1 MCFLCRLSFTN
12 PKPFL
17 SHCQTDHALAIS
29 DAERDLFRSRRSSAI
44 LQCVDKTP
52 LLSLLEPMP
61 ENTGPPRPITPPVI
75 DLASS
80 REEKGPFPA
89 NLANLLDSLRMNLP
103 PSAAGL
109 PPDPAAFLSVMS
121 GLAAG
126 AVAGPTPTNA
136 SQLQGTTIGPCPDHV
151 NGRQPGIECEKCDFI
166 LNSFRGSDQAAWAN
180 QQRGVFKTLKCP
192 KCNWHYKYQ
201 ETLEVHMKDKHPEAE
216 NSCIYCVTGQQHPRL
231 ARGETYTCGYKPYRC
246 EVCNYSTTT
255 KGNLSI
261 HMQSDKHINNMQE
274 LQSNGGEAPS
284 CPSPTQSVKY
294 VTPTTTPK
302 PVDMDKEK
310 PSWRCDICNYETNI
324 ARNLRIHMTSE
335 KHMNNV
341 MNLQGMPNPLEGGAL
356 PPLPD
361 LPDVP
366 SSGHGLQQLLGM
378 PRMPGG
384 IGGSP
389 MKEAQMADMAFNQAL
404 LMQMMGGA
412 PGMPGMPPMPFLPAP
427 DGHDQAE
434 MDQTDPNPRFLYN
447 CAVCREFSC
456 DHLQALSDHLA
467 VDRTKLR
474 ESEVSLLIGG
484 TYICKLCSYKTNL
497 KANFQLHCKTDKHL
511 QKLQLV
517 NHIMEGGP
525 TNEWTLNFMNV
536 SNSVQLRCNACD
548 FYTDSIHKL
557 QTHSANQGHE
567 VSTAIFSH
575 LRKTETETGT
585 GQVGEKL
592 NYSCTLCSHTA
603 VGKTMLLQHCRS
615 VKHLQMEQLHLL
627 QRRAEGANGHPE
639 IGDIF
644 TVTLAEEEP
653 MDVSEK
659 GQLKLANSNLFPSI
673 FH

>member
-29 DAERDLFRSRRSSAI
+29 DAERDLFNSRRSSAI

-75 DLASS
+75 DLASN

-166 LNSFRGSDQAAWAN
+166 LNSFRGSDQTAWAN

-274 LQSNGGEAPS
+274 LQNGGVITAPDGTKI
-284 CPSPTQSVKY
+284 TQAAL
-294 VTPTTTPK
+294 TQMPLAAQRLTATHPF
-302 PVDMDKEK
+302 P
-310 PSWRCDICNYETNI
+310 PQNWRCDLCNYETNI
-324 ARNLRIHMTSE
+324 SRNLRIHLTSE
-335 KHMNNV
+335 KHIQNMACMSENMKNIQ
-341 MNLQGMPNPLEGGAL
+341 NFQFLQSIVGGNKPPPEMPFGPL
-356 PPLPD
+356 PPPSMGEMD
-361 LPDVP
+361 LPP
-366 SSGHGLQQLLGM
+366 ALLLQLMKQQQ
-378 PRMPGG
+378 
-384 IGGSP
+384 GSP
-389 MKEAQMADMAFNQAL
+389 LDAM
-404 LMQMMGGA
+404 
-412 PGMPGMPPMPFLPAP
+412 LP
-427 DGHDQAE
+427 H
-434 MDQTDPNPRFLYN
+434 
-447 CAVCREFSC
+447 
-456 DHLQALSDHLA
+456 
-467 VDRTKLR
+467 
-474 ESEVSLLIGG
+474 
-484 TYICKLCSYKTNL
+484 TN
-497 KANFQLHCKTDKHL
+497 
-511 QKLQLV
+511 
-517 NHIMEGGP
+517 
-525 TNEWTLNFMNV
+525 
-536 SNSVQLRCNACD
+536 
-548 FYTDSIHKL
+548 
-557 QTHSANQGHE
+557 
-567 VSTAIFSH
+567 
-575 LRKTETETGT
+575 
-585 GQVGEKL
+585 
-592 NYSCTLCSHTA
+592 
-603 VGKTMLLQHCRS
+603 
-615 VKHLQMEQLHLL
+615 
-627 QRRAEGANGHPE
+627 
-639 IGDIF
+639 
-644 TVTLAEEEP
+644 EP
-653 MDVSEK
+653 MDPPPEP
-659 GQLKLANSNLFPSI
+659 G
-673 FH
+673 